1 MRRRLFHNLILS
13 CAFIALGF
21 SAGFPG
27 SLGWAQPA
35 TEDTSPP
42 VFQPEEIQ
50 HGFAEY
56 DTLPDFFQDD
66 KPAPYDSYSN
76 SPEPPPRDEKPGGLF
91 EALNFAESIEE
102 EHSIRRSHILV
113 PVHPTETF
121 PPHTRAVY
129 LAFSVFKHYAPYQV
143 IGRLFPEQV
152 PGLDATQWLDEDIA
166 DLATEDESGYLKFFP
181 PSGTWQPG
189 RYRVD
194 LYVGYMVNSPNKMGA
209 MRFTIVPESTP
220 SKKSAFTPSA
230 GHTPE

>member
-1 MRRRLFHNLILS
+1 MRRPCSHVLILS
-13 CAFIALGF
+13 CVSIVLGVIAAF
-21 SAGFPG
+21 SASSGM
-27 SLGWAQPA
+27 AQPA
-35 TEDTSPP
+35 PEHSPPP
-42 VFQPEEIQ
+42 VFQPEETQ

-66 KPAPYDSYSN
+66 KPAPYDSYSH
-76 SPEPPPRDEKPGGLF
+76 SPEPPSRDEKPGGLF

-102 EHSIRRSHILV
+102 EHSIRRSHVLV

-121 PPHTRAVY
+121 PQDTKAVY

-152 PGLDATQWLDEDIA
+152 PGLDATEWLDEDIA

-181 PSGTWQPG
+181 PSGTWKPG

-194 LYVGYMVNSPNKMGA
+194 LYVGYMVNSTNKMGA
-209 MRFTIVPESTP
+209 MRFTIVPETFP
-220 SKKSAFTPSA
+220 SQTSSFTPGSGDVA
-230 GHTPE
+230 Q